1 MAYVRQMWLNSG
13 MSGRAD
19 KTSNVYT
26 KINGITGKTFAVML
40 RNPLDYDKLNDEQK
54 QHCNLFGA
62 LSNGV
67 SLWLAQCK
75 AAGAD
80 AADKAVYEKLVK
92 RLRAQHRYA
101 TLRGLV
107 MAKHASVNAELTHV
121 TVKVEDYEKELP
133 ITFMARPVVTN
144 PEDGFDGGSTDNSGS
159 TDSGNQGSAENPT
172 TGDFTIKAT
181 VGVDGGGSVT
191 IKKNGQLISGNTVK
205 ASANDTVVI
214 QAVPESDNFQF
225 MSWSDGNSQNPR
237 TIQPSADMNV
247 AASFL
252 DLSRI

>member
-144 PEDGFDGGSTDNSGS
+144 PEDGFDGGSTDNSG
-159 TDSGNQGSAENPT
+159 TTESGTHGNTEPAQGGSYTIQAGVSA
-172 TGDFTIKAT
+172 
-181 VGVDGGGSVT
+181 DGGGSVSIT
-191 IKKNGQLISGNTVK
+191 KNGVAVAGDSVEAT
-205 ASANDTVVI
+205 ASDTVVLT
-214 QAVPESDNFQF
+214 ATENDGFQF
-225 MSWSDGNSQNPR
+225 LGWSDGNHQNPR
-237 TIQPSADMNV
+237 TIQPSADMDV
-247 AASFL
+247 KAAFM
-252 DLSRI
+252 DLSKI